1 VIWRDGQLL
10 AQVEANGTVRHFH
23 LDHLGTPRA
32 ITGSG
37 GALISQRSYFGF
49 GREATSTAQAD
60 GVSLKFTAHQR
71 DQFTGGNTTDYLDY
85 MHARS
90 YDPNLGRFLS
100 VDPVLDT
107 QKALKE
113 PQRWNRYSYVM
124 NNPLRFT
131 DPDGRD
137 LQPFDYVEA
146 VWDATKTTADQIG
159 FAIAY
164 PGLKLMQ
171 GFINDDPRAVAEGSA
186 MIAGEAALGAGLN
199 ALTMKTLGWTSKA
212 NLLAHAEKHAANMGF
227 RTFAQYEVAA
237 FRFVGTA
244 GKEGVQT
251 IALKTGERFVYN
263 AATKEFAMLNKAGK
277 IIDYRHA
284 NLKYWIRQLN
294 KYKDQIEMT
303 QAVAR

>member
-1 VIWRDGQLL
+1 L
-10 AQVEANGTVRHFH
+10 AG
-23 LDHLGTPRA
+23 
-32 ITGSG
+32 
-37 GALISQRSYFGF
+37 
-49 GREATSTAQAD
+49 
-60 GVSLKFTAHQR
+60 
-71 DQFTGGNTTDYLDY
+71 
-85 MHARS
+85 
-90 YDPNLGRFLS
+90 FLS